1 MKTVTNFVSPGHRMF
16 EKSVR
21 SFLPQYTVIPFCQA
35 DGDEYSPG
43 VEPGDYVRE
52 GQVIASSRNF
62 LSSTGS
68 DIHSSVPGTVE
79 SIEKCTLLN
88 GNLSYAAKIRTK
100 GAFSYL
106 GKVQKEIDWK
116 IFASATLL
124 DEFRSKGIVNTFS
137 GKAVSLA
144 SEIKNSTLEKN
155 RFVVVRMFDDDPGRF
170 TDTMVASKL
179 HQQVVIG
186 ARIAARAF
194 EAEGIAFVIPKKSDF
209 SIDESLFEGEKAS
222 ITYADTSKYPC
233 GTVHKLMRHI
243 RKNSKIPEYEIF
255 SNINHKCL
263 FLDPETCISIHEGI
277 VLGIPVVERFVHVTG
292 SCLKS
297 AGMFKVRIGTSIKD
311 LAQQCG
317 GFNTSPAKIVVNGR
331 IIGTGIAN
339 MEIPVTKEIKSVE
352 FLSTSELCVQKST
365 QCIRCGH
372 CRAIC
377 PEHLVPDLLYKMV
390 SEGYLLSKDI
400 AATSVLCGQ
409 CALCNSVCPARL
421 PLCQTIEQLNK
432 DGN

>member
-1 MKTVTNFVSPGHRMF
+1 M
-16 EKSVR
+16 
-21 SFLPQYTVIPFCQA
+21 
-35 DGDEYSPG
+35 
-43 VEPGDYVRE
+43 
-52 GQVIASSRNF
+52 
-62 LSSTGS
+62 
-68 DIHSSVPGTVE
+68 
-79 SIEKCTLLN
+79 
-88 GNLSYAAKIRTK
+88 
-100 GAFSYL
+100 
-106 GKVQKEIDWK
+106 
-116 IFASATLL
+116 L

-209 SIDESLFEGEKAS
+209 SIDESLFEGEKVS

-233 GTVHKLMRHI
+233 GTVHKLMRLI

-331 IIGTGIAN
+331 IIGTGIAD